1 MTFNPFYFLKL
12 EVNFKKFKF
21 RAAEMAQRMRPLVA
35 EELELSL
42 EPCTPVKKLSMLC
55 NPSFVGGRYKRSTLL
70 TRLKGIMQRETEF
83 PSGLSMQV

>member
-12 EVNFKKFKF
+12 EINFKKFKF
-21 RAAEMAQRMRPLVA
+21 RAAEMAQRMRALVA

-42 EPCTPVKKLSMLC
+42 EPCTPIKRLS
-55 NPSFVGGRYKRSTLL
+55 SFVGGRNKRSTLL

-83 PSGLSMQV
+83 PSGLSMHV